1 MVTEQNLFFA
11 AGVVGLG
18 PALALMFLGLRRYD
32 YPYVDKALFSNR
44 RLFGSFAIGMIA
56 GTLSAAATYFLFFSF
71 NGLAGFFI
79 LFLLIGI
86 FDESFKL
93 IYLNSKPLRGRF
105 DVIFYGVAL
114 GLGMAATT
122 AMAWAY
128 QSFHPVPGLPEVGFT
143 PITLTALAALS
154 VGFNG
159 VGSFT
164 GAVLGLGAAQGYMRI
179 PFTEAISAR
188 LVLAFLLAVFMSSP
202 VFEVILGAA
211 VMAAVLAGVLAWVA
225 YVRVLPEALPQDVRR
240 QRRRRARRGRAA
252 RGP

>member
-11 AGVVGLG
+11 SGVLGLG
-18 PALALMFLGLRRYD
+18 PALALMFYGLRKYD

-44 RLFGSFAIGMIA
+44 RLFGSFAIGMVA
-56 GTLSAAATYFLFFSF
+56 GTLSAAVTYILLFSF
-71 NGLAGFFI
+71 TDLAGFFL
-79 LFLLIGI
+79 LFLVIGL

-93 IYLNSKPLRGRF
+93 IYLNSKSLRGRF
-105 DVIFYGVAL
+105 DAIFYGVAL

-128 QSFHPVPGLPEVGFT
+128 QGIRLPNIGFSPV
-143 PITLTALAALS
+143 TLVAFAALS

-164 GAVLGLGAAQGYMRI
+164 GAVLGLGAAQGYMKI
-179 PFTEAISAR
+179 PFTEALSAR
-188 LVLAFLLAVFMSSP
+188 LLLAFLLALFTSFQVS
-202 VFEVILGAA
+202 ELILGAA
-211 VMAAVLAGVLAWVA
+211 FVTAALAGVLAWVA